1 MVSLGPFSVLLCIG
15 VLLIGCASNPI
26 LSGKPQDWK
35 GKPSGDMRAALGE
48 PTEVVPQADG
58 SEIWIYRKT
67 GEFLAPAQDRTNF
80 RMGGGGGS
88 GVFGAGGGINTSK
101 RSEQVTDYEN
111 LWRFQIK
118 NGKVRRWYAQRYEG
132 GQLVWEDH

>member
-1 MVSLGPFSVLLCIG
+1 MKSLFAIKLILPVALL
-15 VLLIGCASNPI
+15 LTGCASNPI

-35 GKPSGDMRAALGE
+35 GKRADEMRAGLGE
-48 PTEVVPQADG
+48 PTEIKPKADG

-67 GEFLAPAQDRTNF
+67 GEFLAPERGRTNF

-88 GVFGAGGGINTSK
+88 AVFGASGGINTSK

-111 LWRFQIK
+111 
-118 NGKVRRWYAQRYEG
+118 V
-132 GQLVWEDH
+132 